1 LLLALS
7 KAIDLPHERVLQ
19 VSYLRLGFDRQSGPE
34 APPLQPFKLEQTR
47 SNVMTP
53 RFARIRRFHFN
64 LPQRIAAAF
73 FLIQGFWLTSR
84 QTLTDRDYQYA
95 RCGRETWERP
105 SPLAGYYTTC
115 GNIHDGI
122 LGYRLAGLPLTLNL
136 LAERALDH
144 FRKPE
149 DRLFQSGSP
158 TDRSSS
164 AGWQA
169 GGEVSTWELRHQV
182 THILLL
188 LRLPF
193 LLAGFVLGAGLWWVT
208 RRLYGNLG
216 GYTALALYCFSPAV
230 LRACVAPNA
239 EALAALGL
247 YGGVYTCIGVAHA
260 MQGPAAK
267 WRPRIV
273 LLIAAFGMA
282 AAAHIAALPVVA
294 LLGLAAMVWV
304 AEGRRSQVLPIVLAA
319 VVGALLVLFAC
330 YGFSP
335 DAFSYV
341 FRSGAG
347 FMSLS
352 LDPARRFFS
361 TLSNAGISLAAV
373 AAVIFYLTLKRA
385 RYFGNT
391 TPLLCAL
398 VLFPLILTGTQGNP
412 SLWALPF
419 LLTFIGGVFA
429 DAYEAPRG
437 RLAVVAA
444 GAIVLLQAVFCVL
457 SLPGLL

>member
-1 LLLALS
+1 
-7 KAIDLPHERVLQ
+7 
-19 VSYLRLGFDRQSGPE
+19 
-34 APPLQPFKLEQTR
+34 
-47 SNVMTP
+47 MTH
-53 RFARIRRFHFN
+53 RFGRIRRFQFN
-64 LPQRIAAAF
+64 LPQRVAAGLLTL
-73 FLIQGFWLTSR
+73 FLVQGLWLTGH

-105 SPLAGYYTTC
+105 SALAGYYTTC

-122 LGYRLAGLPLTLNL
+122 LGYRLAGLPLTVNL
-136 LAERALDH
+136 LAERGMDV

-149 DRLFQSGSP
+149 DRVFQTGAP
-158 TDRSSS
+158 ADRSSS
-164 AGWQA
+164 AGWEA
-169 GGEVSTWELRHQV
+169 DGEVSTWELRHQL
-182 THILLL
+182 THVLLL

-193 LLAGFVLGAGLWWVT
+193 LLAGCMLGAGMWWVT

-239 EALAALGL
+239 EILAALGV

-260 MQGPAAK
+260 MQGPRRKPGPPATGLRRWGGK

-273 LLIAAFGMA
+273 LLMAAFGLA
-282 AAAHIAALPVVA
+282 AASHIAALPVVA
-294 LLGLAAMVWV
+294 ALGLVAMAWV
-304 AEGRRSQVLPIVLAA
+304 AEGRRSQVLPIVLIA
-319 VVGALLVLFAC
+319 VVGALLVVFAC

-347 FMSLS
+347 LLSVS

-361 TLSNAGISLAAV
+361 AIGNAGITLAAAAALVLYV
-373 AAVIFYLTLKRA
+373 AIKKS

-391 TPLLCAL
+391 APLFCG
-398 VLFPLILTGTQGNP
+398 LILMLLVTKGVPGAP
-412 SLWALPF
+412 WLWALPF
-419 LLTFIGGVFA
+419 LLTFVGGVWA
-429 DAYEAPRG
+429 DAYEGPRG
-437 RLAVVAA
+437 RLALAAA
-444 GAIVLLQAVFCVL
+444 GAIMLLQAVFCVL